1 MSSASKNLLNFLIS
15 NHIDTD
21 FQSDQQLEAGLLL
34 QWRQAY
40 PKFASSKRN
49 MPNLCDEFS
58 RFP

>member
-21 FQSDQQLEAGLLL
+21 FQSDQQLELVSGFNGGK
-34 QWRQAY
+34 
-40 PKFASSKRN
+40 PSSKGN
-49 MPNLCDEFS
+49 MLNLCDEFT